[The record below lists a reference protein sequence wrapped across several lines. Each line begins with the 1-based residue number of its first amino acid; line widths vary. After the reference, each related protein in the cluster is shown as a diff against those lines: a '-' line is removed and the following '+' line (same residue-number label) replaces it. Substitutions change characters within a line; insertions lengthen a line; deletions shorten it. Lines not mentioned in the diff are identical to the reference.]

1 MKIELL
7 RKLYSMLCGDLNGKE
22 IKKNREY
29 MYTYGLPWWLGGEE
43 SACQCR
49 RWRLDPWVRKIPHAV
64 GQRSPRTT
72 SMEPVLGNKRSHN
85 NENPTPGN

>member
-1 MKIELL
+1 MDKIELL

-29 MYTYGLPWWLGGEE
+29 MYTYGLPCWLGGEE

-49 RWRLDPWVRKIPHAV
+49 RWRLDPCVGKVPWRKRMTYHSSILAWRISQIEKF
-64 GQRSPRTT
+64 GR
-72 SMEPVLGNKRSHN
+72 L
-85 NENPTPGN
+85 